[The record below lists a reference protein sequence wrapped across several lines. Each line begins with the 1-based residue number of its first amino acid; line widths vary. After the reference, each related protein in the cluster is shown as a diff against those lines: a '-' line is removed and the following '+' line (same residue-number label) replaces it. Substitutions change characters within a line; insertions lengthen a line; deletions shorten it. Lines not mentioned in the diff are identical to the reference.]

1 MIGWLLWK
9 IFQCL
14 LLFMMIQYTRF
25 ICETTFTTYNTLMAQ
40 WLPESLVSIVLS
52 FGKCNAS
59 KKAFHMLQRK
69 EMIQKHFQK
78 ININTLLKERSVI
91 EKVGVDLSALYNQAD
106 VDASSAFCW
115 CWCTKGI
122 AGHPWHE
129 QGVIAIVESHCYCMK
144 FFCARVSCVMPY
156 LSC

>member
-1 MIGWLLWK
+1 
-9 IFQCL
+9 
-14 LLFMMIQYTRF
+14 
-25 ICETTFTTYNTLMAQ
+25 
-40 WLPESLVSIVLS
+40 
-52 FGKCNAS
+52 
-59 KKAFHMLQRK
+59 MLQRK

-122 AGHPWHE
+122 AGHP
-129 QGVIAIVESHCYCMK
+129 
-144 FFCARVSCVMPY
+144 
-156 LSC
+156 